1 MTIDKESGEE
11 GFAITREVREV
22 RFSLGK
28 LLEELEEEQKSSI
41 LAKDSVD
48 QLEISNLFEK
58 KKRERRTKK

>member
-1 MTIDKESGEE
+1 MTIDKETGEE